1 LAALVFPIRAAS
13 LADWDLSY
21 PLLLG
26 NERDGDRQWEGE
38 IKYVA
43 LYDRALSP
51 AEIGDPR
58 SRGAAAEVYDFTDA
72 PLIFGPRGI
81 DTRSFPGGSLSS
93 RLEMSGSFSVDVW
106 LKPDSLTLTGP
117 ARIVGISESAWRRNF
132 SVAQEAGAIYFRVR
146 NPING
151 PNGLNHEYRCE
162 NVLVDAF
169 SRLVVIYDR
178 GAISL
183 YKDGRQHCPTLD
195 LREPSLVLGL
205 GGNQVSHAITALL
218 AALTF
223 LLSGA
228 SLAQL
233 LIVGYGVLA
242 VPLALS
248 GPLGAP
254 PALSLYVWFGPLLL
268 TCAYTTRVR
277 DWSSTPRS
285 PQV

>member
-1 LAALVFPIRAAS
+1 VIARDVCLCLVVELGQLLIEGRHAEVHDFAVNAAGLLAGHAMLPVVLGHLRTSAALRHLPAGHTAMRWSILFLCSLFWLAALVFPIRAAS

-162 NVLVDAF
+162 NVLADAF

-183 YKDGRQHCPTLD
+183 NHRPRHRRRSGRAC
-195 LREPSLVLGL
+195 
-205 GGNQVSHAITALL
+205 
-218 AALTF
+218 
-223 LLSGA
+223 
-228 SLAQL
+228 
-233 LIVGYGVLA
+233 
-242 VPLALS
+242 
-248 GPLGAP
+248 
-254 PALSLYVWFGPLLL
+254 
-268 TCAYTTRVR
+268 
-277 DWSSTPRS
+277 
-285 PQV
+285 